1 MALVTT
7 ILMATG
13 KVGKSAIEELREKY
27 NENVEIRAATR
38 NPETVHEELKTLED
52 VKFVKAYIGGEKED
66 MKVIY
71 K

>member
-1 MALVTT
+1 MGGGRAGR
-7 ILMATG
+7 APPR
-13 KVGKSAIEELREKY
+13 SA

-66 MKVIY
+66 MKVIN

>member
-13 KVGKSAIEELREKY
+13 KVGKSAIEELREKH
-27 NENVEIRAATR
+27 NEKVEIRAGTR

-52 VKFVKAYIGGEKED
+52 VKFVKACIGGEKED
-66 MKVIY
+66 MKVIL

>member
-1 MALVTT
+1 MFLLTT
-7 ILMATG
+7 ILMATA

-27 NENVEIRAATR
+27 NEKVEIRAATR

-52 VKFVKAYIGGEKED
+52 VKFVKAFIGGEKED
-66 MKVIY
+66 MKVIL